1 MQRLSTCITP
11 VSSFLSTNSV
21 AVWNCDSAALF
32 SFLSIDMMDVVKR
45 CIERVKFGGAGRKKK
60 EKKKG
65 GVASDKTKVARAM
78 KSSGDGK
85 QQMKE
90 TSSRREHSD

>member
-60 EKKKG
+60 KKKG
-65 GVASDKTKVARAM
+65 GVASDKTKSHAL
-78 KSSGDGK
+78 
-85 QQMKE
+85 
-90 TSSRREHSD
+90 

>member
-1 MQRLSTCITP
+1 MRGLTFSWQFMQRLSTCITP

-60 EKKKG
+60 EKEKRWG
-65 GVASDKTKVARAM
+65 GER
-78 KSSGDGK
+78 
-85 QQMKE
+85 
-90 TSSRREHSD
+90 